1 MVKIKRSLRGDQL
14 DWTLSG
20 GITSDTGERLV
31 AMTIE
36 LRAARLVAS
45 LQQQGV
51 QVASLV
57 VVGDEIRVHFV
68 RSNVPVLDEFDL
80 ADMKRDKRQR

>member
-1 MVKIKRSLRGDQL
+1 M
-14 DWTLSG
+14 LSG

-68 RSNVPVLDEFDL
+68 TGDVLALDELDL